1 MKIGIP
7 KEILDQEYRVALT
20 PAGVYALKS
29 NGHEIFIESNAGL
42 ESSIKNEDLILA
54 GAKILNSAD
63 EIFNA
68 SDLILKVKQPLE
80 NECKKLKQNQILF
93 TYLHL
98 AADKKLA
105 QELCKSK
112 ATCIAY
118 ETIEL
123 SNGSLPLLTPMSE
136 IAGRMSVQI
145 GARHLEKYYGGKG
158 ILLGGVPGVEPAS
171 VVIIGGGIVGINAAK
186 MAIGLG
192 AKVVILDNNL
202 NRLRELD
209 DYFHGRLQTVYSTQH
224 KVSELLGTADLVI
237 TAVLVTGAKA
247 PKLITK
253 DILLT
258 MQNGSVIVDVAIDQ
272 GGCVE
277 GVKPTKHSEP
287 IIKIN
292 NVSIYSVPN
301 IPGAVPITSTR
312 ALTNATLPYVLK
324 LANYGYNAVLDDPA
338 LVKGVNV
345 HNGYIVHKVVANAL
359 DMEFS
364 SLQLTK

>member
-1 MKIGIP
+1 MKIGVP

-20 PAGVYALKS
+20 PAGVYALKTH
-29 NGHEIFIESNAGL
+29 GHEVFIENNAGL
-42 ESSIKNEDLILA
+42 ESSIKNEDFVAA
-54 GAKILNSAD
+54 GAKILNTTDDVFSTA
-63 EIFNA
+63 
-68 SDLILKVKQPLE
+68 DLILKVKQPLE
-80 NECKKLKQNQILF
+80 NECKKLRAKQILF

-123 SNGSLPLLTPMSE
+123 PNGSLPLLTPMSE

-192 AKVVILDNNL
+192 AEVAILDNNL
-202 NRLRELD
+202 NRLRKLD
-209 DYFHGRLQTVYSTQH
+209 DYFHGRLLTVYSTQH
-224 KVSELLGTADLVI
+224 KVAELLETADLVI

-253 DILLT
+253 EILTT
-258 MQNGSVIVDVAIDQ
+258 MQPASVIVDVAIDQ

-292 NVSIYSVPN
+292 DINVYSVPN

-324 LANYGYNAVLDDPA
+324 LANHGYDAVLDDPA
-338 LVKGVNV
+338 LAKGINV
-345 HNGYIVHKVVANAL
+345 HNGYIVHKVVANSL
-359 DMEFS
+359 DMEYS
-364 SLQLTK
+364 LLQLIK

>member
-1 MKIGIP
+1 MKIGVP

-20 PAGVYALKS
+20 PAGVHALIIQGHTVNIQSSAGLNSGISDNAYIKAGAEILKS
-29 NGHEIFIESNAGL
+29 LEDIF
-42 ESSIKNEDLILA
+42 D
-54 GAKILNSAD
+54 
-63 EIFNA
+63 A

-80 NECKKLKQNQILF
+80 NECNLLRKGQIIF

-105 QELCKSK
+105 SGLCKSG

-118 ETIEL
+118 ETIQLE
-123 SNGSLPLLTPMSE
+123 NNSLPLLTPMSE

-145 GARHLEKYYGGKG
+145 GARHLEKYFGGRG
-158 ILLGGVPGVEPAS
+158 ILLGGVPGVEPAN

-192 AKVVILDNNL
+192 SKVVILDNNL

-209 DYFHGRLQTVYSTQH
+209 DYFNGRLQTVYSTQH
-224 KVSELLGTADLVI
+224 KVTELVQNADLIV

-253 DILLT
+253 EV
-258 MQNGSVIVDVAIDQ
+258 MSMMKAGAVIVDVAIDQ

-277 GVKPTKHSEP
+277 GVHPTKHSDP

-292 NVSIYSVPN
+292 NVCVYAVPN
-301 IPGAVPITSTR
+301 IPGAVPVTSTN
-312 ALTNATLPYVLK
+312 ALTNATLPYVIK
-324 LANYGYNAVLDDPA
+324 LANKGYKAIFDDPS
-338 LVKGVNV
+338 LSKGVNV
-345 HNGYIVHKVVANAL
+345 HDGSIVHKVVAEAL
-359 DMEFS
+359 EMNYAS
-364 SLQLTK
+364 INS